1 MRQRGLLLDRD
12 GVINVDFNYVHKPEQ
27 FVFMPGLFPALRAA
41 QDRGYRLAVVT
52 NQSGVARGLYS
63 AAAYEY
69 LTAWMRDA
77 LRREGIEIALVLACF
92 EHRDG
97 AIPALARDSYWRK
110 PNPGMVLE
118 VLQRL
123 RLDPARSTMIG
134 DHPRDLEA
142 AAAAGIGQ
150 RLYFISARPA
160 SSPAHGAEL
169 GHRMVATQGLQDG
182 VCRNKG
188 SESPIIAS
196 ATASFNHWDQL
207 PRLLGEGGYSQTK

>member
-1 MRQRGLLLDRD
+1 MHQRGLLLDRD
-12 GVINVDFNYVHKPEQ
+12 GVINVDFNYVHRPDQ
-27 FVFMPGLFPALRAA
+27 FVFMPGLFPALRMA

-63 AAAYEY
+63 AAAYEH

-97 AIPALARDSYWRK
+97 AVPALARDSYWRK

-118 VLQRL
+118 ALQRL
-123 RLDPARSTMIG
+123 RLDPARSTMVG
-134 DHPRDLEA
+134 DHPRDLQA

-150 RLYFISARPA
+150 RLFFNADEKPCA
-160 SSPAHGAEL
+160 A
-169 GHRMVATQGLQDG
+169 AT
-182 VCRNKG
+182 G
-188 SESPIIAS
+188 S
-196 ATASFNHWDQL
+196 FRHWDQL
-207 PRLLGEGGYSQTK
+207 SGLLGQSG